1 MDAEDLRLA
10 VYRAF
15 AETGRAPEPGEL
27 ATKLGTEAREVA
39 TGLAELAR
47 GRHLA
52 LGDQGQIVMAHPFS
66 AVPLGFSV
74 MGARTLWWGGCAWD
88 SFALPH
94 LLPSENEVLV
104 ATRCPACGTPHAW
117 SVGRHRPPGGG
128 QVAHFLVPAARMWDD
143 VVHTCAHQRL
153 FCSEDCVSDWLAA
166 TGSARGY
173 VLDLG
178 TLWRLAA
185 HWYDGR
191 LDRGYVRREPSQAA
205 AYLRSVGL
213 AGPFWGL

>member
-27 ATKLGTEAREVA
+27 ATELGTETREVA
-39 TGLAELAR
+39 AGLAELAR

-153 FCSEDCVSDWLAA
+153 FCSEDCVSAWLAA

-178 TLWRLAA
+178 TLWHLAA

-205 AYLRSVGL
+205 AYLRGVGL
-213 AGPFWGL
+213 AGSFWGL